1 MSASQNLPDGLPF
14 FAPVTS
20 LAVSPAWFEDIGRL
34 AAAHRTL
41 PILLHHQG
49 LVRAVDGIDS
59 ADLRG
64 LVALAEHPNVG
75 VKVSGFYYGSRDKA
89 EYPYEDQIQVF
100 ERIYRAF
107 GARRL
112 TWGSDYPVSPWV
124 ACTYAQTLD
133 VVRRHC
139 PFVSEADLAL
149 ILGDTA
155 AGLLETRRL
164 PAG

>member
-1 MSASQNLPDGLPF
+1 MTSDGLLRLTPRCRSCC
-14 FAPVTS
+14 TTRGWS
-20 LAVSPAWFEDIGRL
+20 GRST
-34 AAAHRTL
+34 AS
-41 PILLHHQG
+41 I
-49 LVRAVDGIDS
+49 S

-89 EYPYEDQIQVF
+89 EYPYAEQTAVF

-112 TWGSDYPVSPWV
+112 TWGSDFPVSPWV

-133 VVRRHC
+133 VVRLHC
-139 PFVSEADLAL
+139 PFVSAADLAL
-149 ILGDTA
+149 ILGDTM
-155 AGLLETRRL
+155 AGLLETRRPL
-164 PAG
+164 AG